1 MKVVSVRVDEE
12 TKAKMDLYKD
22 VNWSEVIRRA
32 IKARVEVEERLHSR
46 IDRARALKA
55 SEDMERLRAKTSGK
69 WSGVEEIRKW
79 REERR

>member
-1 MKVVSVRVDEE
+1 MKVVSVKVDDE

-22 VNWSEVIRRA
+22 INWSEVVREAIEGRIEIEEMLRR
-32 IKARVEVEERLHSR
+32 R

-55 SEDMERLRAKTSGK
+55 SEDMDRLRSKTSGK

-79 REERR
+79 REARR